1 LQIGRMPDIDLISE
15 PPTSPPHR
23 CMYPKCGN
31 LCGQRVR
38 KRFIIAG
45 VSGCHIFVPAPH
57 APPPKGKG
65 QRSKVVILPTT
76 APTSQVATLLN
87 SFPPSLPVVADMQL
101 AAGISFSRL
110 AANQTS
116 CPSTLQATKSSL
128 AVRAV
133 QVEGASL
140 LCDVA
145 RGITRPL
152 VPLADRAAVF
162 HAIHTMAHP
171 GICATK
177 HMVTARF
184 VWKGVG
190 KDMAAM
196 CRDCQQYQ
204 RGKVHKQPTAPLQ
217 SRHACSPMY
226 TWTWWIIFQ
235 PLQMVTCNC

>member
-1 LQIGRMPDIDLISE
+1 MAEFTSDIG
-15 PPTSPPHR
+15 H
-23 CMYPKCGN
+23 
-31 LCGQRVR
+31 
-38 KRFIIAG
+38 IAG
-45 VSGCHIFVPAPH
+45 AANLVADILSR
-57 APPPKGKG
+57 PPGHTGEGGPPWVATCVKTPP
-65 QRSKVVILPTT
+65 R
-76 APTSQVATLLN
+76 SQVATLLN
-87 SFPPSLPVVADMQL
+87 SFPPSLPGVADMQL

-128 AVRAV
+128 AERAV

-145 RGITRPL
+145 HGSTRPL

-162 HAIHTMAHP
+162 HAIHNMAHP

-204 RGKVHKQPTAPLQ
+204 RGKVHKQPTTPLQ
-217 SRHACSPMY
+217 SQHAGSPMY
-226 TWTWWIIFQ
+226 TWTWWVIFQ